1 MSKNFAGHCPDLELY
16 AKYDVNM
23 LMGSESKDNTIL
35 LGTFAMIACFV
46 EVDNFSF
53 ICIGMFH
60 ET

>member
-35 LGTFAMIACFV
+35 LGTFAISACYV
-46 EVDNFSF
+46 DVDNFSF
-53 ICIGMFH
+53 I
-60 ET
+60 